1 MDVKRFVLDCLRG
14 VKGFKCIILLA
25 ISTLLFPLQ
34 LLAED
39 ALIEVKVIDAY
50 IEMRSGPG
58 TGYPVVHVAE
68 RGETIEILTRR
79 TTWYKIKTTR
89 GNEGWAK
96 RQDMSRTLNLDGS
109 AVGFKDATIDD
120 FAKRTWETGFATG
133 YFDKAPVLSI
143 YGAYHFTENL
153 SIALNASQ
161 AIGEYS
167 DNSYATLN
175 LVHQPFPTW
184 RVSPYFTI
192 GTGLLKTQPHATLIE
207 TESRESELLQA
218 GIGAKIYLSQRFILR
233 LDVKNNLVLTK
244 RNDNEELVQW
254 TLGIS
259 VFF

>member
-1 MDVKRFVLDCLRG
+1 MDVTRCFVDCVKWLR
-14 VKGFKCIILLA
+14 LLIVVS
-25 ISTLLFPLQ
+25 ISSLLFPMQ

-39 ALIEVKVIDAY
+39 ARIEVKVVDAY
-50 IEMRSGPG
+50 IDMRSGPG
-58 TGYPVVHVAE
+58 AGFPVIHVAE
-68 RGETIEILTRR
+68 RGETIEILSRR
-79 TTWYKIKTTR
+79 TTWYKIKSKK
-89 GNEGWAK
+89 GIEGWAK
-96 RQDMSRTLNLDGS
+96 RKDMSRTLNLDGS

-120 FAKRTWETGFATG
+120 FANRTWETGFATG

-153 SIALNASQ
+153 SVALNASQ

-175 LVHQPFPTW
+175 LTHQPFPNW
-184 RVSPYFTI
+184 RVSPFFTI